1 MTLWKTSM
9 KILFLDID
17 GVMVLG
23 KVRGNGLHGHD
34 PFDKLCVSALN
45 RIIEMTECDIIITST
60 WKHFFDQIQMEEI
73 FAWNGVRKVPIGFTQ
88 DRPNDPKS
96 SQERQ
101 TEIDRG
107 REILTW
113 LKDHDGTGISSW
125 CAVDDMDLGFV
136 LDRFVRCT
144 DLNHGLAYE
153 GVPERV
159 ISSLNHAR

>member
-1 MTLWKTSM
+1 MN
-9 KILFLDID
+9 ILFLDID

-34 PFDKLCVSALN
+34 PFDKRCVNALN
-45 RIIEMTECDIIITST
+45 QIIEKTGCDIVITSK
-60 WKHFFDQIQMEEI
+60 WKHFFDQIQMEQI
-73 FAWNGVRKVPIGFTQ
+73 FTWNGVKKLPIGFTE
-88 DRPNDPKS
+88 DSPNEPNVPPN
-96 SQERQ
+96 RQ
-101 TEIDRG
+101 IEMDRG

-113 LKDHDGTGISSW
+113 LKDHDGAGISSW

-159 ISSLNHAR
+159 ISFLNHIH